1 MEKNIGTTGRSGK
14 CEGRQSGKDNAGS
27 VQKLGTSKRNRPGEK
42 GRERVR
48 H

>member
-1 MEKNIGTTGRSGK
+1 MEKNIGTTGEVGNVRAGRVGRTMQGVCRSW
-14 CEGRQSGKDNAGS
+14 EQ
-27 VQKLGTSKRNRPGEK
+27 TKRNRPGEK